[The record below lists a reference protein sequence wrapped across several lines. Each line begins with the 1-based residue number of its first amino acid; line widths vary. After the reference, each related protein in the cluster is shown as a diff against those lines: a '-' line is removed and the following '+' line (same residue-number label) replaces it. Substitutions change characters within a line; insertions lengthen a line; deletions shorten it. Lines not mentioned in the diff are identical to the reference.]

1 MGKYSQTLIVCL
13 IFAIACNTT
22 MELPLKSISPPSAKK
37 IPSKLTKFES
47 VRVDNY
53 FWLNNRDNP
62 EVIDYLEKE
71 NDYYEKMTSHTKS
84 FQQKIFKEIKDKIK
98 EDEESV
104 PYFLN
109 GYWYVTK
116 FDKEKNYPIYIRKK
130 DTLKSKEQIL
140 FDCNVLAKGHEFFN
154 LSNFKISPN
163 NKFIAFSTDTVSRRL
178 YTIKIKNLE
187 TGKILEE
194 SIDNSSGSFAWAND
208 NKTLFYTNRDIKTL
222 RNDKIYR
229 HTIGENSNKDKLV
242 FHEKDNTFYT
252 SVSKSK
258 SNKFIIISSY
268 STLTSEFQF
277 LDASNPQEEFKL
289 FNKRKRGLEYNVSH
303 YGKDFYIITN
313 TDNSKN
319 YKLMKTPIFNTEYK
333 NWKDVIK
340 HRDDVMLEGIDIFK
354 DYLVISER
362 FNGLSRINIKKWD
375 NSENYYLDF
384 KSETFS
390 SYTTTNIDFDTDI
403 LRYGFNSMTE
413 PALVIDFNMK
423 TKEKTIRKQ
432 QQVLDSDFKK
442 ENYISERL
450 WAPSSDGVKI
460 PISIVYK
467 KGLKKNGKNPLLLY
481 GYGSYG
487 NTIDP
492 YFSISRLSL
501 LDRGFVFAIAHVR
514 GSEYLGRDW
523 YENGKLFKKENTF
536 KDFISSTKYL
546 ISEGYTN
553 VKQSYAY
560 GGSAGGLLMGA
571 VINLAPELYNGVI
584 SAVPFVDVITTML
597 DESIPLTTGEYDE
610 WGNPND
616 EKYFDYML
624 SYSPYDNV
632 KKLNYP
638 NLLVT
643 SGLYDS
649 QVQYWEPAKW
659 VAKLRDLKSNNNL
672 LFLDT
677 NMDAGH
683 GGASGRF
690 EALKEVAKEYTFL
703 FDLEKIYK

>member
-1 MGKYSQTLIVCL
+1 MKI
-13 IFAIACNTT
+13 
-22 MELPLKSISPPSAKK
+22 PLKSISPPSAKK
-37 IPSKLTKFES
+37 IPKNLTKFNS
-47 VRVDNY
+47 NRVDDY

-62 EVIDYLEKE
+62 KVIDYLEKE
-71 NDYYEKMTSHTKS
+71 NDYYEKMTSHTKA
-84 FQQKIFKEIKDKIK
+84 FQHEIFKEIKDKIK
-98 EDEESV
+98 EDDQSV

-116 FDKEKNYPIYIRKK
+116 FEKNKNYPIYIRKK
-130 DTLKSKEQIL
+130 DTLESKDQIL
-140 FDCNVLAKGHEFFN
+140 FDCNILAKDHEFFN
-154 LSNFKISPN
+154 LSNIKISPN
-163 NKFIAFSTDTVSRRL
+163 NKFAAFSFDTVSRRL
-178 YTIKIKNLE
+178 YTIRIKNLE
-187 TGKILEE
+187 SGKILNE
-194 SIDNSSGSFAWAND
+194 SINNSSGSFAWAND
-208 NKTLFYTNRDIKTL
+208 NKTLFYTNRDKITL
-222 RNDKIYR
+222 RNDKIYK
-229 HTIGENSNKDKLV
+229 HTIGGNSNDDKLV

-258 SNKFIIISSY
+258 SNKYIIISSH

-277 LDASNPQEEFKL
+277 LDANKPSEDFKL
-289 FNKRKRGLEYNVSH
+289 FSKRKRGLEYSVSH
-303 YGKDFYIITN
+303 YGNNFYIITN

-319 YKLMKTPIFNTEYK
+319 YKLMKTSVSNTNYI
-333 NWKDVIK
+333 NWKDVIG
-340 HRDDVMLEGIDIFK
+340 HRENVLLEGIDIFK

-362 FNGLSRINIKKWD
+362 LNGLCRINIKKWD

-390 SYTTTNIDFDTDI
+390 SYTTTNVDFNTNI
-403 LRYGFNSMTE
+403 LRYGFNSFTE
-413 PALVIDFNMK
+413 PPSVIDFNMK
-423 TKEKTIRKQ
+423 TKEKTIRKEH
-432 QQVLDSDFKK
+432 QVLDSNFNKA
-442 ENYISERL
+442 NYISERV
-450 WAPSSDGVKI
+450 WAPSEDGVKI

-467 KGLKKNGKNPLLLY
+467 KGLKKNSKNPLLLY

-501 LDRGFVFAIAHVR
+501 LDRGFIFAIAHVR
-514 GSEYLGRDW
+514 GSEYLGREW
-523 YENGKLFKKENTF
+523 YENGKLLKKKNTF
-536 KDFISSTKYL
+536 KDFVSSTKYL

-553 VKQSYAY
+553 AKQSYAY
-560 GGSAGGLLMGA
+560 GGSAGGLLMGS

-584 SAVPFVDVITTML
+584 SAVPFVDVVSTML

-610 WGNPND
+610 WGNPN
-616 EKYFDYML
+616 EQKYYDYIL

-632 KKLNYP
+632 RNLKYP

-643 SGLYDS
+643 TGLHDS

-659 VAKLRDLKSNNNL
+659 VAKLRDLKIGNNA
-672 LFLDT
+672 LFLNT
-677 NMDAGH
+677 NMETGH

-703 FDLEKIYK
+703 FDLEKIYN